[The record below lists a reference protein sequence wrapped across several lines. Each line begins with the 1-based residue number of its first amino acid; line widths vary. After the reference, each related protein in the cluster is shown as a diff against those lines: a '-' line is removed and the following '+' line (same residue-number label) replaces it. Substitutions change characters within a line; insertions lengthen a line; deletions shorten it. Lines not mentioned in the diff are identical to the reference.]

1 MSDWLCFAIVCSWL
15 ARMSGSH
22 MGCVDR
28 SAMGPSLRIS
38 KDSNTVEI
46 EDNNE
51 AIQIRLVDRNVLS

>member
-1 MSDWLCFAIVCSWL
+1 
-15 ARMSGSH
+15 